1 MSNAMTEE
9 EVRTKFGDLFD
20 TAYELLDNNDKHDLV
35 MLALQSFAE
44 SDDDFKEFMTG
55 VKEAAKPLDSTDKD
69 DEEKLVDWILEEFGT
84 LHPDELDKLVGAVA
98 KRFLDDPPR
107 RACDHGQLYAHATID
122 VVLPVTHN
130 SATSMV
136 RILDRIFTA
145 LVDTELSN
153 YRVRSGI
160 EVDEIDTHE

>member
-35 MLALQSFAE
+35 MMILQGFAE
-44 SDDDFKEFMTG
+44 CDDDFKEFMAE
-55 VKEAAKPLDSTDKD
+55 VKTS
-69 DEEKLVDWILEEFGT
+69 
-84 LHPDELDKLVGAVA
+84 
-98 KRFLDDPPR
+98 
-107 RACDHGQLYAHATID
+107 CDHGQLHAHATID

-130 SATSMV
+130 SAAEMTRVLSY
-136 RILDRIFTA
+136 IFTA
-145 LVDTELSN
+145 LAGTELSN

-160 EVDEIDTHE
+160 EVDESAELNTP